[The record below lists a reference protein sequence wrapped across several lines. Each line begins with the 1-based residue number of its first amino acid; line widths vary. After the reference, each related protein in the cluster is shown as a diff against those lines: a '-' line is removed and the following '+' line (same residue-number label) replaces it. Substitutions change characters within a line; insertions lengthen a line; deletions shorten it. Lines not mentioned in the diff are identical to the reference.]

1 MVLINFNINFRM
13 YQDKLAS
20 LKDQLNQL
28 EQGIHPEYLR
38 RIKRLEQVHQDRI
51 LLNEAIYSFEVSLKS
66 AREFMYLEIIIK

>member
-1 MVLINFNINFRM
+1 M